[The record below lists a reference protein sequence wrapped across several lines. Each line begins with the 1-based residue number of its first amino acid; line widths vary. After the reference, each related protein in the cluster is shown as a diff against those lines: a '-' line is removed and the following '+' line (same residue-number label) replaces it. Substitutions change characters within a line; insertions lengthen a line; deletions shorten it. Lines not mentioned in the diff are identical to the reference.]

1 MRKLFLFLSFLTV
14 TLFAA
19 AQNFQI
25 DQQKKE
31 LDSHKQQ
38 DTIRVNLLNE
48 LAFDLGSEPGERKK
62 YADEALAISRKIK
75 YVNGQG
81 FAFSLLAYAA
91 FSMKNQSESK
101 SMFHLADSIAN
112 ITGSPELKADILYRK
127 SNLETNSTQ
136 KDILLQEAY
145 LLAKKTDRFKLQSN
159 ILINMALSTEDVLK
173 KKRLLIQADSLAQKA
188 GDIINHGRLS
198 VGIAFI
204 TKDLKERNAY
214 INKAVSITEKTG
226 DLKSLVDLL
235 ITIGNRMA
243 ATGDKD
249 ALTYFLKAEE
259 AAQKS
264 GDKVKLSKTQ
274 GYIGSYYMNTFSDY
288 ARAMEYYL
296 KELNSA
302 EIANDTLSLITCW
315 IDLGGLYTYLGDQDN
330 ALSYLLKAENA
341 NKILGD
347 KSIEYSLQN
356 SLGENYRLSG
366 KYPEAINAYHKAI
379 ELYKNFY
386 GTKIDY
392 VDESNLAD
400 VYTRTGSLDSAFY
413 FGFRTLKTLTET
425 GDIVVAGFTNGVL
438 SRAYLKKNMTD
449 SAIYYGRNGLT
460 AAKESGTIEFMRD
473 NTLALA
479 HAYAA
484 KKDFANAYANQL
496 LYMTY
501 RDSMMNE
508 EVRNRTAVQQY
519 TFNLDKKEAQI
530 GVLNEQKKGQRNMLI
545 GAMAL
550 LALILAVA
558 GLLMRNNHQKQKANA
573 LLEKQKQEIN
583 EKAQNVEL
591 LSDVGRK
598 ITSSLSI
605 EKIIGTV
612 YKNVNTLMD
621 ANVFG
626 IGIYNETLKR
636 IEFPSTYENGEPLP
650 FYANAIDDK
659 NRFGAVCFKEGK
671 EIIINNLDEQYKD
684 HIQEVATPDQG
695 GQPESIIF
703 LPLISK
709 AGKLGVLTV
718 QSFQKNA
725 YSDYQLFMLRN
736 IATYTTIAIENAE
749 SYDALNST
757 LSTLK
762 SAQTQ
767 LIQSEKMASLGEL
780 TAGIAHEIQNPLNF
794 VNNFSE
800 VSKELLDEM
809 KAELNNGNT
818 EDAKKIA
825 DDVIQNLEKINH
837 HGKRA
842 DAIVKGMLQHS
853 RSSSGQK
860 EPTDIN
866 ALCDEYLRL
875 SYHGLRAKDKS
886 FNATIKTD
894 FDKSLSADEAGIGKI
909 NIIPQDIGRV
919 ILNLLTNAF
928 YAVCERSKAESPDHN
943 FGVVDE
949 KKKSG
954 IENYDPT
961 VSINTKKIGD
971 KVEISVSDNGN
982 GIPQKVLDKIFQ
994 PFFTTKPTGQGTGL
1008 GLSLSYDIVKA
1019 HGGELKVE
1027 TKVAD
1032 PGTSWGNEGT
1042 TFIISLPFA

>member
-1 MRKLFLFLSFLTV
+1 
-14 TLFAA
+14 
-19 AQNFQI
+19 
-25 DQQKKE
+25 
-31 LDSHKQQ
+31 
-38 DTIRVNLLNE
+38 
-48 LAFDLGSEPGERKK
+48 
-62 YADEALAISRKIK
+62 K
-75 YVNGQG
+75 YVKGQG
-81 FAFSLLAYAA
+81 FALSLLAYAA
-91 FSMKNQSESK
+91 FRMKNVSESK

-112 ITGSPELKADILYRK
+112 ITGSPELKADILFRK
-127 SNLETNSTQ
+127 SNLETNATR
-136 KDILLQEAY
+136 KDSLLQEAY
-145 LLAKKTDRFKLQSN
+145 ALAKKTDRFELQAY
-159 ILINMALSTEDVLK
+159 ILNYIAANTSDVLK
-173 KKRLLIQADSLAQKA
+173 KKILFIQADSLAQKA
-188 GDIINHGRLS
+188 GDILFQATVNAN
-198 VGIAFI
+198 IAVF
-204 TKDLKERNAY
+204 TKDLKERNAF
-214 INKAVSITEKTG
+214 INKAVSLVEKTG
-226 DLKSLVDLL
+226 DLKSLSDLL
-235 ITIGNRMA
+235 NTIGNITS

-274 GYIGSYYMNTFSDY
+274 SGIGSYYMGTLSDY

-296 KELNSA
+296 KELKSS
-302 EIANDTLSLITCW
+302 ELSNDTLSLIRSW
-315 IDLGGLYTYLGDQDN
+315 INLGALYTYLGDQGN
-330 ALSYLLKAENA
+330 AISYLLKAEKV
-341 NKILGD
+341 NKKLGD
-347 KSIEYSLQN
+347 NNIESRLQN

-379 ELYKNFY
+379 ELNNVINR
-386 GTKIDY
+386 GNIDY
-392 VDESNLAD
+392 VDLANLAD
-400 VYTRTGSLDSAFY
+400 VYTRMGNLDSAFY
-413 FGFRTLKTLTET
+413 FGFRSLKAGKELN
-425 GDIVVAGFTNGVL
+425 DINVAGFTNGIL
-438 SRAYLKKNMTD
+438 SRAYLKKNMVD
-449 SAIYYGRNGLT
+449 SAIYYGRLGLA
-460 AAKESGTIEFMRD
+460 AAKETGTIEFMRD

-479 HAYAA
+479 NAFAV

-545 GAMAL
+545 GAVAL

-558 GLLMRNNHQKQKANA
+558 GLLFRNNHQKQKANA

-583 EKAQNVEL
+583 EKANNVEL

-626 IGIYNETLKR
+626 IGIYNDTLKR

-650 FYANAIDDK
+650 FYANAIDDE
-659 NRFGAVCFKEGK
+659 NRFGSVCFKEGK
-671 EIIINNLDEQYKD
+671 EIIINDLDEEFKD
-684 HIQEVATPDQG
+684 HIQEVATPDEG
-695 GQPESIIF
+695 GQPVSIIF
-703 LPLISK
+703 LPLTSK
-709 AGKLGVLTV
+709 VGKLGVLTV

-749 SYDALNST
+749 SYDELNST

-800 VSKELLDEM
+800 VNRELIAEMREEISKGNYDEVN
-809 KAELNNGNT
+809 EI
-818 EDAKKIA
+818 AK
-825 DDVIQNLEKINH
+825 DVEENEEKINH

-842 DAIVKGMLQHS
+842 GDIVKGMLQHS
-853 RSSSGQK
+853 RTSTGVK
-860 EPTDIN
+860 EPIDIN
-866 ALCDEYLRL
+866 ALADEYLRL
-875 SYHGLRAKDKS
+875 SYHGLRAKDKT
-886 FNATIKTD
+886 FNATMKTD
-894 FDKSLSADEAGIGKI
+894 FDSSIGKI

-919 ILNLLTNAF
+919 LLNLYN
-928 YAVCERSKAESPDHN
+928 N
-943 FGVVDE
+943 
-949 KKKSG
+949 
-954 IENYDPT
+954 
-961 VSINTKKIGD
+961 
-971 KVEISVSDNGN
+971 
-982 GIPQKVLDKIFQ
+982 
-994 PFFTTKPTGQGTGL
+994 
-1008 GLSLSYDIVKA
+1008 
-1019 HGGELKVE
+1019 
-1027 TKVAD
+1027 
-1032 PGTSWGNEGT
+1032 
-1042 TFIISLPFA
+1042 

>member
-1 MRKLFLFLSFLTV
+1 MRKLFLLLSFLTV
-14 TLFAA
+14 TLLAT
-19 AQNFQI
+19 AQNSQI
-25 DQQKKE
+25 DKLKKK

-38 DTIRVNLLNE
+38 DTIRVNLLIE
-48 LAFDLGSEPGERKK
+48 LAYELRPQPNERKK
-62 YADEALAISRKIK
+62 YAAEALAISQKIK

-81 FAFSLLAYAA
+81 FTFSLLADAA
-91 FSMKNQSESK
+91 FSMKNESESK
-101 SMFHLADSIAN
+101 VMFHLADSIAKL
-112 ITGSPELKADILYRK
+112 TGSPELKADILYRK
-127 SNLETNSTQ
+127 TNLETNLA
-136 KDILLQEAY
+136 KRYILLQEAY
-145 LLAKKTDRFKLQSN
+145 SLAKKTNWFKLQAA
-159 ILINMALSTEDVLK
+159 ILQNMASISTDELDA
-173 KKRLLIQADSLAQKA
+173 KRLFMQADSLYQKA
-188 GDIINHGRLS
+188 GDIVPQAS
-198 VGIAFI
+198 VSVIIAFT
-204 TKDLKERNAY
+204 TKNLKERKTY
-214 INKAVSITEKTG
+214 INKAISLAEKSG
-226 DLKSLVDLL
+226 DLIFLADVLQF
-235 ITIGNRMA
+235 IGNRMR
-243 ATGDKD
+243 ATSDKE
-249 ALTYFLKAEE
+249 ALTYYLKAEE
-259 AAQKS
+259 TALKS
-264 GDKVKLSKTQ
+264 GDKVKLSKVQ
-274 GYIGSYYMNTFSDY
+274 NSIGYYFSAMLSDY

-302 EIANDTLSLITCW
+302 EIANDTLSLITSW
-315 IDLGGLYTYLGDQDN
+315 IDLGTLYAYLGDPGN
-330 ALSYLLKAENA
+330 AISYFLKAEKA
-341 NKILGD
+341 NKKLGD
-347 KSIEYSLQN
+347 KQIEFNLQT

-366 KYPEAINAYHKAI
+366 KYPEAIKAYNDAKEA
-379 ELYKNFY
+379 YKSRFAYIN
-386 GTKIDY
+386 
-392 VDESNLAD
+392 ESNIAD
-400 VYTRTGSLDSAFY
+400 VYTRMGSLDSAFY
-413 FGFRTLKTLTET
+413 YAFKSLKVENEN
-425 GDIVVAGFTNGVL
+425 GDIGTKAFTYDIL
-438 SRAYLKKNMTD
+438 SRAYLKKNRVD
-449 SAIYYGRNGLT
+449 SAIYYGKLGLA
-460 AAKESGTIEFMRD
+460 AAKETGTIEFMRD

-479 HAYAA
+479 DAYAA

-496 LYMTY
+496 LYMNY

-530 GVLNEQKKGQRNMLI
+530 SVLNEQKKGQRNMLI
-545 GAMAL
+545 GAVAL

-636 IEFPSTYENGEPLP
+636 IEFTSTYENGEPLP
-650 FYANAIDDK
+650 FYANAIDDES
-659 NRFGAVCFKEGK
+659 RFGAVCFKEGK

-749 SYDALNST
+749 AYDELNNT

-762 SAQTQ
+762 LAQTQ

-800 VSKELLDEM
+800 LSNELIDEM
-809 KAELNNGNT
+809 NAELDKGDI
-818 EDAKKIA
+818 EEAKAIA
-825 DDVIQNLEKINH
+825 IDVKQNLDKINH

-853 RSSSGQK
+853 RKTDGQK

-886 FNATIKTD
+886 FNATFKTD
-894 FDKSLSADEAGIGKI
+894 FDGSIGNI

-919 ILNLLTNAF
+919 ILNLINNAF
-928 YAVCERSKAESPDHN
+928 YAVNEHRDALYASNDANAYE
-943 FGVVDE
+943 
-949 KKKSG
+949 
-954 IENYDPT
+954 PT
-961 VSINTKKIGD
+961 VSISTKQIGD
-971 KVEISVSDNGN
+971 KVEIKVTDNGN
-982 GIPQKVLDKIFQ
+982 GIPQNIVDKIFQ

-1008 GLSLSYDIVKA
+1008 GLSLSYDIIKA
-1019 HGGELKVE
+1019 HGGDIKVE
-1027 TKVAD
+1027 SK
-1032 PGTSWGNEGT
+1032 EGEGSS
-1042 TFIISLPFA
+1042 FIIILPA

>member
-1 MRKLFLFLSFLTV
+1 MRKLFLFLSFLAV
-14 TLFAA
+14 TLVAA

-25 DQQKKE
+25 DKLKKE

-48 LAFDLGSEPGERKK
+48 LAYDLGSEPEERKK

-75 YVNGQG
+75 YVKGQG

-91 FSMKNQSESK
+91 FSMKNESESK

-112 ITGSPELKADILYRK
+112 ITGSRELKADILFRK
-127 SNLETNSTQ
+127 SNLETNAAR
-136 KDILLQEAY
+136 KDSLLQEAY
-145 LLAKKTDRFKLQSN
+145 VLAKKTDRFKLQSN
-159 ILINMALSTEDVLK
+159 ILFNMAGLTEDVLK
-173 KKRLLIQADSLAQKA
+173 KKRLFIQADSLAQKS
-188 GDIINHGRLS
+188 GDIIYQAGVS
-198 VGIAFI
+198 ATIAFT

-214 INKAVSITEKTG
+214 INKAVSLVEKTG
-226 DLKSLVDLL
+226 DLKSLADLL
-235 ITIGNRMA
+235 NSIGNRMA

-249 ALTYFLKAEE
+249 ALNFFLKAEE

-264 GDKVKLSKTQ
+264 GNKVKLSKVQ
-274 GYIGSYYMNTFSDY
+274 SFIGSYYMSTVSDY

-296 KELNSA
+296 KELKSS
-302 EIANDTLSLITCW
+302 ELSNDTLSLVNSW
-315 IDLGGLYTYLGDQDN
+315 IDLGSLYTYLGDQGN
-330 ALSYLLKAENA
+330 AISYFLKAEKA
-341 NKILGD
+341 NKKLGD
-347 KSIEYSLQN
+347 KKIESTLQS

-366 KYPEAINAYHKAI
+366 KYPEAIKAYNKAI
-379 ELYKNFY
+379 ELNNSFSKGNL
-386 GTKIDY
+386 DY
-392 VDESNLAD
+392 VDESNIAD
-400 VYTRTGSLDSAFY
+400 VYTRMGNLDSAFY
-413 FGFRTLKTLTET
+413 FGFKSLKRVKE
-425 GDIVVAGFTNGVL
+425 DDNVSVAGYTNGIL
-438 SRAYLKKNMTD
+438 SRAYLKKNMVD

-460 AAKESGTIEFMRD
+460 AAKETGTIEFMRD

-479 HAYAA
+479 DAYAV

-496 LYMTY
+496 LYMNY

-530 GVLNEQKKGQRNMLI
+530 GVLYEQKKGQRNMLI
-545 GAMAL
+545 GAVAL

-558 GLLMRNNHQKQKANA
+558 GLLFRNNHQKQKANA

-583 EKAQNVEL
+583 EKANNVEL

-626 IGIYNETLKR
+626 IGIYNDALKR
-636 IEFPSTYENGEPLP
+636 IEFPSTYENGAPLP
-650 FYANAIDDK
+650 FYANAIDDE
-659 NRFGAVCFKEGK
+659 NRFGSVCFKEGK
-671 EIIINNLDEQYKD
+671 EIIINNLDEQFKD
-684 HIQEVATPDQG
+684 HIQEVETPDEG

-800 VSKELLDEM
+800 
-809 KAELNNGNT
+809 LN
-818 EDAKKIA
+818 K
-825 DDVIQNLEKINH
+825 
-837 HGKRA
+837 
-842 DAIVKGMLQHS
+842 
-853 RSSSGQK
+853 
-860 EPTDIN
+860 
-866 ALCDEYLRL
+866 
-875 SYHGLRAKDKS
+875 
-886 FNATIKTD
+886 
-894 FDKSLSADEAGIGKI
+894 
-909 NIIPQDIGRV
+909 
-919 ILNLLTNAF
+919 
-928 YAVCERSKAESPDHN
+928 
-943 FGVVDE
+943 
-949 KKKSG
+949 
-954 IENYDPT
+954 
-961 VSINTKKIGD
+961 
-971 KVEISVSDNGN
+971 
-982 GIPQKVLDKIFQ
+982 
-994 PFFTTKPTGQGTGL
+994 
-1008 GLSLSYDIVKA
+1008 
-1019 HGGELKVE
+1019 
-1027 TKVAD
+1027 
-1032 PGTSWGNEGT
+1032 
-1042 TFIISLPFA
+1042 